1 MEVHNLLIDNSLKE
15 FAQVTRSSDPTP
27 GGGSVSAYAGVLGSA
42 LTSMVGGLTFT
53 KKGYEDIAEEAR
65 RQMESSSKEMEKL
78 FDRLAD
84 MVDEDSK
91 AFDQVMKAFKMPK
104 ESEADKKERSEA
116 IQAGYKVALD
126 VPLTCAEK
134 CLRVLELQ
142 DVFAKHGNLN
152 AITDIGVGILLAY
165 SGMEGALLNVS
176 INLASLKDQAYRK
189 EISKK
194 VAAMLEKGKDLKE
207 ENLKVV
213 YERLKA

>member
-1 MEVHNLLIDNSLKE
+1 MEVHNLFIDDSLKE

-27 GGGSVSAYAGVLGSA
+27 GGGSVSAYVGLLGSA
-42 LTSMVGGLTFT
+42 LTSMVGGLTFG
-53 KKGYEDIAEEAR
+53 KKGYDDIAEASQK
-65 RQMESSSKEMEKL
+65 QMESNSKEMEDL

-104 ESEADKKERSEA
+104 ESEADKKKRSEA
-116 IQAGYKVALD
+116 IQVGYKLALD
-126 VPLTCAEK
+126 VPLTCAEN

-142 DVFAKHGNLN
+142 DVFAKHGNVN

-176 INLASLKDQAYRK
+176 INLASLKDQDYKK
-189 EISKK
+189 EISEK

-213 YERLKA
+213 YERLNS

>member
-1 MEVHNLLIDNSLKE
+1 MFIDNSLKE

-27 GGGSVSAYAGVLGSA
+27 GGGSVSAYVGVLGSA
-42 LTSMVGGLTFT
+42 LTSMVGGLTFG
-53 KKGYEDIAEEAR
+53 KKGYEDMAEEAKSH
-65 RQMESSSKEMEKL
+65 MESNSKEMESL
-78 FDRLAD
+78 FDRLAKI
-84 MVDEDSK
+84 VDEDSK

-104 ESEADKKERSEA
+104 ESDEDKKKRSTA
-116 IQAGYKVALD
+116 IQEGYKIALD

-142 DVFAKHGNLN
+142 DVFAKHGNIN

-176 INLASLKDQAYRK
+176 INLTSLKDQAYKK
-189 EISKK
+189 EISEK
-194 VAAMLEKGKDLKE
+194 VDDMLEKGKDLKE

-213 YERLKA
+213 YERLNA